1 MPTRLQPANV
11 ATPDE
16 AVAVRPPVLVHD
28 SVPPEGARVTEAD
41 DEVTVFPPASW
52 TMTTGWEPKAAALV
66 AVVEGWVVKTTL
78 VAVPKAARVKALEVA
93 LREPDVAFSVNEPAV
108 PDRVQEVKE
117 ATPEEND
124 AVQLVSV
131 PPVPELMAIVMA
143 VEYDVTTL
151 PDESSTF
158 TTGVVDMTVALMAP
172 DGWVVKTNCDAAPGV
187 NVTALVVSDVKDPSV
202 AVRVKLDARPV
213 TLHPAKM
220 ATPEDTLSGLVVQA
234 RVPADEASVTL
245 VVESEVTTFPPES
258 STLTKGWVV
267 HAAPFVQPEGSV
279 VKATWEAVPAVM
291 VALAATE
298 FVSPEVYT
306 ENRFVYGP
314 AAEGF
319 VIPDMVRVP
328 WVPPPR
334 LQL

>member
-1 MPTRLQPANV
+1 LQPANV

-41 DEVTVFPPASW
+41 DEVTVFPPASL
-52 TMTTGWEPKAAALV
+52 MVTTGWEPKAAALV
-66 AVVEGWVVKTTL
+66 AVVEGGVKKTTL
-78 VAVPKAARVKALEVA
+78 VAAPKAARVKALEVA

-151 PDESSTF
+151 PDESSTV
-158 TTGVVDMTVALMAP
+158 TTGVVDMTVALIAP

-187 NVTALVVSDVKDPSV
+187 NVTALVVADVKDPSV

-213 TLHPAKM
+213 TLHRANV
-220 ATPEDTLSGLVVQA
+220 ATPEVTLSGLVVQA
-234 RVPADEASVTL
+234 RVPADEARVTL

-258 STLTKGWVV
+258 STLTTGWVVV

-279 VKATWEAVPAVM
+279 VKTTLVAAPKVRAMALDVTPVRPVDEAV
-291 VALAATE
+291 
-298 FVSPEVYT
+298 
-306 ENRFVYGP
+306 
-314 AAEGF
+314 
-319 VIPDMVRVP
+319 RV
-328 WVPPPR
+328 
-334 LQL
+334 